1 MINLHR
7 YTMLIVVAALS
18 AMLMSTSQAE
28 ISVSGSLD
36 EMTASEN
43 IPAPQAESIASENAD
58 SAVVSENIPAPQAEP
73 IASGKAD
80 RAVVSENIPAPQP
93 EPIASGKAD
102 RAVASENIPAPQA
115 EPIASGK
122 ADRAV
127 VSERMVISAFVGNSK
142 LMKLVEPVSR
152 VAVGDQDIADFRSIS
167 PSEILILGKSV
178 GSTNIILWHKN
189 GKSTI
194 VDISVSVDLSQF
206 EKLLKTEFPRE
217 ADIRLNLASGS
228 IVLAGS
234 VSDALTAE
242 AVVSLAEAHVR
253 NLNRYLMKNMKGGAG
268 VGGGGSQ
275 GGMSVTPQTSS
286 GGTGVLVQ
294 VINLLKIKDG
304 QQVMLDVRIA
314 EISKTLLDKL
324 GVGLA
329 GASGGDHRWNVISN
343 FLTDSSGV
351 AKLFGKVNVD
361 AQKNDALIKI
371 LAEPTLVAT
380 SGQEG
385 SFLVGGRVFIP
396 VPQSSGGG
404 APVITLVEREF
415 GVGLKFVP
423 TVLDGGRI
431 NLKVAPEVSEIGKSI
446 TFQSGTN
453 TTVLPLFTTRR
464 VSTTVQLLEGQ
475 SLVIGGLVRNNI
487 TETIKA
493 FPFLGELPIIGAL
506 FRSTEFTSDRT
517 ELVILVSPSLV
528 KATNKP
534 ATLPT
539 DKFIPPSRGELFMN
553 GKLEGAK

>member
-1 MINLHR
+1 MISLHKNA
-7 YTMLIVVAALS
+7 MLIMVAALS

-28 ISVSGSLD
+28 ISVSGNLD

-43 IPAPQAESIASENAD
+43 IPAPQ
-58 SAVVSENIPAPQAEP
+58 VVP

-80 RAVVSENIPAPQP
+80 RAISSESIPTPQTG
-93 EPIASGKAD
+93 PIAT
-102 RAVASENIPAPQA
+102 VATDKMVSSESIPTPQTG
-115 EPIASGK
+115 PIATVATDKMVS
-122 ADRAV
+122 
-127 VSERMVISAFVGNSK
+127 SERMNISAFVGNSK
-142 LMKLVEPVSR
+142 LIKFTDPVSR
-152 VAVGDQDIADFRSIS
+152 VAVGDQDIVDFRTIS
-167 PSEILILGKSV
+167 PFEILILGKAV
-178 GSTNIILWHKN
+178 GTTNIILWHKN
-189 GKSTI
+189 GKSTL
-194 VDISVSVDLSQF
+194 VDASISVDLSQF

-217 ADIRLNLASGS
+217 TDIHLNLASAS

-242 AVVSLAEAHVR
+242 AVVGLAEAHVR
-253 NLNRYLMKNMKGGAG
+253 NLNRYLMKSGGNVGGGGG
-268 VGGGGSQ
+268 VGGGA
-275 GGMSVTPQTSS
+275 GMNVTPQTSS
-286 GGTGVLVQ
+286 GGMGVLVQ
-294 VINLLKIKDG
+294 VINLLKIRDG

-343 FLTDSSGV
+343 FLSDSSGM
-351 AKLFGKVNVD
+351 AKLFGKVNLD
-361 AQKNDALIKI
+361 AQKNDSLIKI
-371 LAEPTLVAT
+371 LAEPTLIAM

-431 NLKVAPEVSEIGKSI
+431 NLKVAPEVSEIGESI

-464 VSTTVQLLEGQ
+464 VSTTVQLFEGQ

-506 FRSTEFTSDRT
+506 FRSTKFQSDRT

-534 ATLPT
+534 VTLPT
-539 DKFIPPSRGELFMN
+539 DKFIPPSRGELFVN
-553 GKLEGAK
+553 GKLEGTKQND

>member
-1 MINLHR
+1 M
-7 YTMLIVVAALS
+7 
-18 AMLMSTSQAE
+18 
-28 ISVSGSLD
+28 
-36 EMTASEN
+36 N
-43 IPAPQAESIASENAD
+43 IL
-58 SAVVSENIPAPQAEP
+58 
-73 IASGKAD
+73 
-80 RAVVSENIPAPQP
+80 
-93 EPIASGKAD
+93 
-102 RAVASENIPAPQA
+102 
-115 EPIASGK
+115 
-122 ADRAV
+122 
-127 VSERMVISAFVGNSK
+127 AFVGNSK
-142 LMKLVEPVSR
+142 LIKFTDPVSR
-152 VAVGDQDIADFRSIS
+152 VAVGDQDIADFRIIS
-167 PSEILILGKSV
+167 PSEILILGKAV
-178 GSTNIILWHKN
+178 GTTNIILWHKN
-189 GKSTI
+189 GKSTL
-194 VDISVSVDLSQF
+194 VDASISVDLSQF

-217 ADIRLNLASGS
+217 TDIHLNLASAS

-242 AVVSLAEAHVR
+242 AVVGLAEAHVR
-253 NLNRYLMKNMKGGAG
+253 NLNRYLMKSGSSSS
-268 VGGGGSQ
+268 GGGG
-275 GGMSVTPQTSS
+275 GGGVGMSVTPQTSS
-286 GGTGVLVQ
+286 GGSGVLVQ
-294 VINLLKIKDG
+294 VINLLKIRDG

-314 EISKTLLDKL
+314 EISKSLLDKL

-343 FLTDSSGV
+343 FLSDSAGL
-351 AKLFGKVNVD
+351 AKLFGKVNLD
-361 AQKNDALIKI
+361 AQKTDSLIKI
-371 LAEPTLVAT
+371 LAEPTLIAM

-431 NLKVAPEVSEIGKSI
+431 NLKVAPEVSEIGESI

-464 VSTTVQLLEGQ
+464 VSTTVQLFEGQ

-506 FRSTEFTSDRT
+506 FRSTKFQSDRT

-534 ATLPT
+534 AILPT

-553 GKLEGAK
+553 GKLEGKNQNE

>member
-1 MINLHR
+1 M
-7 YTMLIVVAALS
+7 
-18 AMLMSTSQAE
+18 
-28 ISVSGSLD
+28 VSS
-36 EMTASEN
+36 
-43 IPAPQAESIASENAD
+43 ESI
-58 SAVVSENIPAPQAEP
+58 PTPQTGP
-73 IASGKAD
+73 IATVATDKM
-80 RAVVSENIPAPQP
+80 VS
-93 EPIASGKAD
+93 
-102 RAVASENIPAPQA
+102 
-115 EPIASGK
+115 
-122 ADRAV
+122 
-127 VSERMVISAFVGNSK
+127 SERMNISAFVGNSK
-142 LMKLVEPVSR
+142 LIKFTDPVSR
-152 VAVGDQDIADFRSIS
+152 VAVGDQDIVDFRTIS
-167 PSEILILGKSV
+167 PFEILILGKAV
-178 GSTNIILWHKN
+178 GTTNIILWHKN
-189 GKSTI
+189 GKSTL
-194 VDISVSVDLSQF
+194 VDASISVDLSQF

-217 ADIRLNLASGS
+217 TDIHLNLASAS

-242 AVVSLAEAHVR
+242 AVVGLAEAHVR
-253 NLNRYLMKNMKGGAG
+253 NLNRYLMKSGGNVGGGGG
-268 VGGGGSQ
+268 VGGGA
-275 GGMSVTPQTSS
+275 GMNVTPQTSS
-286 GGTGVLVQ
+286 GGMGVLVQ
-294 VINLLKIKDG
+294 VINLLKIRDG

-343 FLTDSSGV
+343 FLSDSSGM
-351 AKLFGKVNVD
+351 AKLFGKVNLD
-361 AQKNDALIKI
+361 AQKNDSLIKI
-371 LAEPTLVAT
+371 LAEPTLIAM

-431 NLKVAPEVSEIGKSI
+431 NLKVAPEVSEIGESI

-464 VSTTVQLLEGQ
+464 VSTTVQLFEGQ

-506 FRSTEFTSDRT
+506 FRSTKFQSDRT

-534 ATLPT
+534 VTLPT
-539 DKFIPPSRGELFMN
+539 DKFIPPSRGELFVN
-553 GKLEGAK
+553 GKLEGTKQND

>member
-1 MINLHR
+1 MINLHKNV
-7 YTMLIVVAALS
+7 MLIMVAALS

-28 ISVSGSLD
+28 ISMSASLD

-43 IPAPQAESIASENAD
+43 IPTPQTVPVASE
-58 SAVVSENIPAPQAEP
+58 
-73 IASGKAD
+73 KAD
-80 RAVVSENIPAPQP
+80 RAVVSENIPTPQAVP
-93 EPIASGKAD
+93 
-102 RAVASENIPAPQA
+102 VASE
-115 EPIASGK
+115 K

-127 VSERMVISAFVGNSK
+127 VSESIPTPQIRPIATVETGKMVGSERMNISAFVGNSK
-142 LMKLVEPVSR
+142 LIKFTDPVSR
-152 VAVGDQDIADFRSIS
+152 VAVGDQDIVDFRTIS
-167 PSEILILGKSV
+167 PFEILILGKAV
-178 GSTNIILWHKN
+178 GTTNIILWHKN
-189 GKSTI
+189 GKSTL
-194 VDISVSVDLSQF
+194 VDASITVDLSQF
-206 EKLLKTEFPRE
+206 EKLLRTEFPRE
-217 ADIRLNLASGS
+217 TDIHLNLASAS

-242 AVVSLAEAHVR
+242 AVVGLAEAHVR
-253 NLNRYLMKNMKGGAG
+253 NLNRYLMKSGGSGSGSGGGGAG
-268 VGGGGSQ
+268 

-286 GGTGVLVQ
+286 GGMGVLVQ
-294 VINLLKIKDG
+294 VINLLKIRDG

-343 FLTDSSGV
+343 FLSDSSGM
-351 AKLFGKVNVD
+351 AKLFGKVNLD
-361 AQKNDALIKI
+361 AQKNDSLIKI
-371 LAEPTLVAT
+371 LAEPTLIAM

-385 SFLVGGRVFIP
+385 SFLVGGRIFIP

-431 NLKVAPEVSEIGKSI
+431 NLKVAPEVSEIGESV

-453 TTVLPLFTTRR
+453 TTILPLFTTRR
-464 VSTTVQLLEGQ
+464 VSTTVQLFEGQ

-506 FRSTEFTSDRT
+506 FRSTKFQSDRT

-534 ATLPT
+534 VTLPT

-553 GKLEGAK
+553 GKLEGTKQND

>member
-1 MINLHR
+1 MISLHKNA
-7 YTMLIVVAALS
+7 MLIMVAALS

-28 ISVSGSLD
+28 ISVSGNLD

-43 IPAPQAESIASENAD
+43 IPAPQ
-58 SAVVSENIPAPQAEP
+58 VVP

-80 RAVVSENIPAPQP
+80 RAISSESIPTPQTG
-93 EPIASGKAD
+93 PIAT
-102 RAVASENIPAPQA
+102 VATDKMVS
-115 EPIASGK
+115 
-122 ADRAV
+122 
-127 VSERMVISAFVGNSK
+127 SERMNISAFVGNSK
-142 LMKLVEPVSR
+142 LIKFTDPVSR
-152 VAVGDQDIADFRSIS
+152 VAVGDQDIVDFRTIS
-167 PSEILILGKSV
+167 PFEILILGKAV
-178 GSTNIILWHKN
+178 GTTNIILWHKN
-189 GKSTI
+189 GKSTL
-194 VDISVSVDLSQF
+194 VDASISVDLSQF

-217 ADIRLNLASGS
+217 TDIHLNLASAS

-242 AVVSLAEAHVR
+242 AVVGLAEAHVR
-253 NLNRYLMKNMKGGAG
+253 NLNRYLMKSGGNVGGGGG
-268 VGGGGSQ
+268 VGGGA
-275 GGMSVTPQTSS
+275 GMNVTPQTSS
-286 GGTGVLVQ
+286 GGMGVLVQ
-294 VINLLKIKDG
+294 VINLLKIRDG

-343 FLTDSSGV
+343 FLSDSSGM
-351 AKLFGKVNVD
+351 AKLFGKVNLD
-361 AQKNDALIKI
+361 AQKNDSLIKI
-371 LAEPTLVAT
+371 LAEPTLIAM

-431 NLKVAPEVSEIGKSI
+431 NLKVAPEVSEIGESI

-464 VSTTVQLLEGQ
+464 VSTTVQLFEGQ

-506 FRSTEFTSDRT
+506 FRSTKFQSDRT

-534 ATLPT
+534 VTLPT
-539 DKFIPPSRGELFMN
+539 DKFIPPSRGELFVN
-553 GKLEGAK
+553 GKLEGTKQND

>member
-1 MINLHR
+1 MINLHKNV
-7 YTMLIVVAALS
+7 MLIMVAALS

-28 ISVSGSLD
+28 ISMSGSLD

-43 IPAPQAESIASENAD
+43 IPAPQVVPIASE
-58 SAVVSENIPAPQAEP
+58 
-73 IASGKAD
+73 KAD
-80 RAVVSENIPAPQP
+80 RAVVSESIPTPQTR
-93 EPIASGKAD
+93 PIAT
-102 RAVASENIPAPQA
+102 VATDKI
-115 EPIASGK
+115 I
-122 ADRAV
+122 D
-127 VSERMVISAFVGNSK
+127 SERMNISAFVGNSK
-142 LMKLVEPVSR
+142 LIKFTDPVSR
-152 VAVGDQDIADFRSIS
+152 VAVGDQDIVDFRTIS
-167 PSEILILGKSV
+167 PSEILILGKAV
-178 GSTNIILWHKN
+178 GTTNIILWHKN
-189 GKSTI
+189 GKSTL
-194 VDISVSVDLSQF
+194 VDASISVDLSQF
-206 EKLLKTEFPRE
+206 EKLLKAEFPRE
-217 ADIRLNLASGS
+217 TDIHLNLASAS

-242 AVVSLAEAHVR
+242 AVVGLAEAHVR
-253 NLNRYLMKNMKGGAG
+253 NLNRYLMKSGGGGGVG
-268 VGGGGSQ
+268 VGGGG
-275 GGMSVTPQTSS
+275 GGGSGAVTPQTSS
-286 GGTGVLVQ
+286 GGSGVLVQ
-294 VINLLKIKDG
+294 VINLLKIRDG

-314 EISKTLLDKL
+314 EISKSLLDKL

-343 FLTDSSGV
+343 FLSDSSGM
-351 AKLFGKVNVD
+351 AKLFGKVNLD
-361 AQKNDALIKI
+361 AQKNDSLIKI
-371 LAEPTLVAT
+371 LAEPTLIAM

-431 NLKVAPEVSEIGKSI
+431 NLKVAPEVSEIGESI
-446 TFQSGTN
+446 TFQTGTN
-453 TTVLPLFTTRR
+453 TTILPLFTTRR
-464 VSTTVQLLEGQ
+464 VSTTVQLFEGQ

-506 FRSTEFTSDRT
+506 FRSTKFQSDRT

-534 ATLPT
+534 VTLPT

-553 GKLEGAK
+553 GKLEGTNQND

>member
-1 MINLHR
+1 MINLHKSV
-7 YTMLIVVAALS
+7 MLIMVAALS

-28 ISVSGSLD
+28 ISMSGSFD

-43 IPAPQAESIASENAD
+43 IPTPQAVPIASE
-58 SAVVSENIPAPQAEP
+58 
-73 IASGKAD
+73 KAD
-80 RAVVSENIPAPQP
+80 RAVVSENIPAPQAV
-93 EPIASGKAD
+93 PIAS
-102 RAVASENIPAPQA
+102 E
-115 EPIASGK
+115 K

-127 VSERMVISAFVGNSK
+127 VSESIPTPQTRPIATVATDKMVGSERMNISAFVGNSK
-142 LMKLVEPVSR
+142 LIKFTDPVSR
-152 VAVGDQDIADFRSIS
+152 VAVGDQDIVDFRTIS
-167 PSEILILGKSV
+167 PFEILILGKAV
-178 GSTNIILWHKN
+178 GTTNIILWHKN
-189 GKSTI
+189 GKSTL
-194 VDISVSVDLSQF
+194 VDASITVDLSQF
-206 EKLLKTEFPRE
+206 EKLLRTEFPRE
-217 ADIRLNLASGS
+217 TDIHLNLASAS

-242 AVVSLAEAHVR
+242 AVVGLAEAHVR
-253 NLNRYLMKNMKGGAG
+253 NLNRYLMKSGGSGSGSGGGGAG
-268 VGGGGSQ
+268 

-286 GGTGVLVQ
+286 GGMGVLVQ
-294 VINLLKIKDG
+294 VINLLKIRDG

-343 FLTDSSGV
+343 FLSDSSGM
-351 AKLFGKVNVD
+351 AKLFGKVNLD
-361 AQKNDALIKI
+361 AQKNDSLIKI
-371 LAEPTLVAT
+371 LAEPTLIAM

-385 SFLVGGRVFIP
+385 SFLVGGRIFIP

-431 NLKVAPEVSEIGKSI
+431 NLKVAPEVSEIGESV

-453 TTVLPLFTTRR
+453 TTILPLFTTRR
-464 VSTTVQLLEGQ
+464 VSTTVQLFEGQ

-487 TETIKA
+487 TETIKT

-506 FRSTEFTSDRT
+506 FRSTKFQSDRT

-534 ATLPT
+534 VTLPT

-553 GKLEGAK
+553 GKLEGTKQND

>member
-1 MINLHR
+1 MINLHKNA
-7 YTMLIVVAALS
+7 MLIMAAALS

-28 ISVSGSLD
+28 ISASGSLD

-43 IPAPQAESIASENAD
+43 IPAPQAVPVASGKAD
-58 SAVVSENIPAPQAEP
+58 GAIIPAPQAVP
-73 IASGKAD
+73 IATAGIADKA
-80 RAVVSENIPAPQP
+80 VISESIPTSHTG
-93 EPIASGKAD
+93 PIAT
-102 RAVASENIPAPQA
+102 VATDKIVS
-115 EPIASGK
+115 
-122 ADRAV
+122 
-127 VSERMVISAFVGNSK
+127 SERMNISAFVGNSK
-142 LMKLVEPVSR
+142 LIKFTDPVSR
-152 VAVGDQDIADFRSIS
+152 VAVGDQDIVDFRIIS
-167 PSEILILGKSV
+167 PFEMLILGKAV
-178 GSTNIILWHKN
+178 GTTNIILWHKN
-189 GKSTI
+189 GKSTL
-194 VDISVSVDLSQF
+194 VDASISVDLSQF
-206 EKLLKTEFPRE
+206 EKLLRTEFPRE
-217 ADIRLNLASGS
+217 TDIHLNLASAS

-242 AVVSLAEAHVR
+242 AVVGLAEAHVR
-253 NLNRYLMKNMKGGAG
+253 NLNRYLMKSGGSSSG
-268 VGGGGSQ
+268 GGGGGGGS
-275 GGMSVTPQTSS
+275 VTLQTSS
-286 GGTGVLVQ
+286 SGSGTLVQ
-294 VINLLKIKDG
+294 VINLLKIRDG

-314 EISKTLLDKL
+314 EISKSLLDKL

-343 FLTDSSGV
+343 FLSDSSGM
-351 AKLFGKVNVD
+351 AKLFGKVNLD
-361 AQKNDALIKI
+361 AQKNDSLIKI
-371 LAEPTLVAT
+371 LAEPTLIAM

-431 NLKVAPEVSEIGKSI
+431 NLKVAPEVSEIGESI

-464 VSTTVQLLEGQ
+464 VSTTVQLFEGQ

-506 FRSTEFTSDRT
+506 FRSTKFQSDRT

-534 ATLPT
+534 VTLPT
-539 DKFIPPSRGELFMN
+539 DKFIPPSRGELFVN
-553 GKLEGAK
+553 GKLEGTKQND